1 MCLKRCLSVTP
12 IHAYTKTEQQG
23 NKMPQTA
30 MDASAFSEM
39 KELLGD
45 TFKEVLNLCIQTLP
59 EQLSAI
65 EDAIESNNADALFNV
80 SHKMKSSSGSIGAFG
95 LAEKAEVIELI
106 GRDGSTKVPDEAIT
120 DLQIATRQV
129 LSIINEEL
137 NN

>member
-1 MCLKRCLSVTP
+1 
-12 IHAYTKTEQQG
+12 
-23 NKMPQTA
+23 MPQTA